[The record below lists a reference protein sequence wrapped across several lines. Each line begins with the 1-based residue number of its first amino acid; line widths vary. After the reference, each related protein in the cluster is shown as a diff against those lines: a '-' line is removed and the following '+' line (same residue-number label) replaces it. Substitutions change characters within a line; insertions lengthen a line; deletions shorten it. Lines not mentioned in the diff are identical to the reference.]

1 MTGKPGVYKAETG
14 IRGVCKAETR
24 KPGVCK
30 AETRKPRVCK
40 ALTGKPG
47 VYKAETGKPGVK
59 GRGETDGETVQDE
72 VNQWENK
79 HDELVGTK
87 KGADFTGVR

>member
-1 MTGKPGVYKAETG
+1 MICKAETG
-14 IRGVCKAETR
+14 KLGVCKAETGI
-24 KPGVCK
+24 PGVCNS
-30 AETRKPRVCK
+30 ETGKPSVCK
-40 ALTGKPG
+40 TVTGKPG

-59 GRGETDGETVQDE
+59 GRGETDGESVQDE

-79 HDELVGTK
+79 YDELVGTK